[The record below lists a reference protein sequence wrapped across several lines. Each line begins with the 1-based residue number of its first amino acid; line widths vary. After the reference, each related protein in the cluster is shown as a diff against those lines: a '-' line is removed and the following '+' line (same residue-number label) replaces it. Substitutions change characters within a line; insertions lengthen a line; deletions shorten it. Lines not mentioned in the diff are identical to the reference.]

1 MSQKQNYIIFHQFA
15 GDMTVDGYHSS
26 VHSGKFFFNGKP
38 DFPSLFCETKTK
50 EMTHNVN
57 DS

>member
-1 MSQKQNYIIFHQFA
+1 MSQMQNYIIFHQFA

-26 VHSGKFFFNGKP
+26 VHSGKKMFNGKP

-50 EMTHNVN
+50 K
-57 DS
+57 